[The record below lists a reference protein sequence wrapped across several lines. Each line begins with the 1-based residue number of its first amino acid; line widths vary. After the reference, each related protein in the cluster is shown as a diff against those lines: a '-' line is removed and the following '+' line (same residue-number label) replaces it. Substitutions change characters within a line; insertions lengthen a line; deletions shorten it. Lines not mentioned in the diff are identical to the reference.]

1 MATSNINFNAKNGL
15 SVAGTEVVDGS
26 RNLRNIA
33 TGNITGDLD
42 IGGDV
47 NLTGTNKT
55 FKVGGVGITSTI
67 AALSL
72 SLIHI

>member
-1 MATSNINFNAKNGL
+1 MPRTDYPSLAPKSLTA
-15 SVAGTEVVDGS
+15 S

-33 TGNITGDLD
+33 TGNITGNLD

-55 FKVGGVGITSTI
+55 FKIGGVGITSQI
-67 AALSL
+67 AALSIAL
-72 SLIHI
+72 GG